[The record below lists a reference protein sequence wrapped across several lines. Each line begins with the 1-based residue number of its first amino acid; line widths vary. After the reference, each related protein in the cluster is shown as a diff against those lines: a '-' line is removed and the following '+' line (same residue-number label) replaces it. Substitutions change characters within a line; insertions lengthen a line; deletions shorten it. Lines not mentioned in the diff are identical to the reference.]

1 MPRFRRILLK
11 LSGEVLAG
19 DKHSGFDF
27 GVVQDFAENLAK
39 IRDAGFELSLV
50 IGGGNMLRGRD
61 ALDYGLDRVIIDSMG
76 MLGTVINALAV
87 KAALANLNIPV
98 KILSAVGM
106 PPIADLYDRE
116 RARDFLASG
125 NVVIFA
131 AGTGHP
137 FFSTDTAAALRA
149 SELGLD
155 CVIKGT
161 KVNGIYDKDPEKFS
175 DAKFIPELTYN
186 EAISR
191 DIKVMDTA
199 AFAIFRENK
208 IPVWVIN
215 IQDSGW
221 ADNIINGINTGTILK
236 ED

>member
-11 LSGEVLAG
+11 LSGELLAG
-19 DKHSGFDF
+19 DKHSSLDF
-27 GVVQDFAENLAK
+27 GVIQDFAENLAK

-76 MLGTVINALAV
+76 MLGTVMNALAV

-106 PPIADLYDRE
+106 PPIADLYNRE

>member
-76 MLGTVINALAV
+76 MLGTVMNALAV

-106 PPIADLYDRE
+106 PPIADLYNRE